1 MELKTAPLCKPPK
14 GGGLETAR
22 LDAAGD
28 SIDALIERRATG
40 TEAANE
46 RERKWK
52 RGLEAHHAEHQEANR
67 HRWVAY
73 FKALARNHAALAE
86 ENERRAEQLRAT
98 L

>member
-1 MELKTAPLCKPPK
+1 MELTSYTR
-14 GGGLETAR
+14 GRRSVTETERMDRATDQ
-22 LDAAGD
+22 LDR
-28 SIDALIERRATG
+28 LIERRATG